1 MNNYVAPVKDVRFV
15 LHELLDVC
23 ATSLGEGDSAIDR
36 ETLDQVLE
44 AAGTFAGEVIA
55 PLNRSGDR
63 EGCTMPAPGVVK
75 TPSGFREAYALFTE
89 GGWTSLAC
97 DPAHGGQG
105 MPSVLNNAIYEMF
118 CGANMGWAAY
128 PGMSHAAYTCLAS
141 NGDAAQQALYL
152 PRIAAG
158 QWAGTMCLT
167 EPHAGTDLG
176 LLRTRAEPRG
186 DGTYAVTGTKIFIS
200 GGEQDLTE
208 NIVHLVL
215 ARLPDAPPG
224 VKGISLFIVPKFL
237 PTADGGLGER
247 NALECGSIE
256 HKMGIH
262 GNATCTMNF
271 DGATGW
277 LLGEAN
283 RGLAAMFVMMNHARI
298 VVGVNA
304 IGLMD
309 AAHQKALTYAR
320 DRTQGRAADGRAR
333 SGQADPIVAHADVR
347 RMLLTQKAYVEGSRA
362 LALWASQLSDL
373 QHCSSDTLDR
383 ERAASLLALAT
394 PIVKAFSSDL
404 AVECTSMA
412 MQVFGGHGFIAEN
425 GVEQHL
431 RDARII
437 PLYEGANGI
446 QAMDLLGRKV
456 LADGGEAL
464 NAFLDEVVE
473 FADSQVSIEGMRR
486 FCEQLSDVVALARQA
501 TVQQIDRAKLD
512 VNAAGSA
519 AVPYLRL
526 IGHVAMAWVWA
537 RMSVIAIA
545 RIGVSDDPFYRVKLS
560 TASFY
565 FERLL
570 PETQSLAVVLG
581 ADSSGWTSG
590 EPWQL

>member
-1 MNNYVAPVKDVRFV
+1 
-15 LHELLDVC
+15 
-23 ATSLGEGDSAIDR
+23 
-36 ETLDQVLE
+36 
-44 AAGTFAGEVIA
+44 
-55 PLNRSGDR
+55 
-63 EGCTMPAPGVVK
+63 
-75 TPSGFREAYALFTE
+75 
-89 GGWTSLAC
+89 
-97 DPAHGGQG
+97 
-105 MPSVLNNAIYEMF
+105 
-118 CGANMGWAAY
+118 
-128 PGMSHAAYTCLAS
+128 
-141 NGDAAQQALYL
+141 
-152 PRIAAG
+152 
-158 QWAGTMCLT
+158 
-167 EPHAGTDLG
+167 
-176 LLRTRAEPRG
+176 
-186 DGTYAVTGTKIFIS
+186 
-200 GGEQDLTE
+200 
-208 NIVHLVL
+208 
-215 ARLPDAPPG
+215 
-224 VKGISLFIVPKFL
+224 
-237 PTADGGLGER
+237 
-247 NALECGSIE
+247 
-256 HKMGIH
+256 
-262 GNATCTMNF
+262 
-271 DGATGW
+271 
-277 LLGEAN
+277 
-283 RGLAAMFVMMNHARI
+283 
-298 VVGVNA
+298 
-304 IGLMD
+304 
-309 AAHQKALTYAR
+309 
-320 DRTQGRAADGRAR
+320 
-333 SGQADPIVAHADVR
+333 
-347 RMLLTQKAYVEGSRA
+347 MLLTQKAYVEGSRA

-373 QHCSSDTLDR
+373 QHCSIDTLDR

-456 LADGGEAL
+456 LADGGEVL
-464 NAFLDEVVE
+464 NAFLDEVIE

-526 IGHVAMAWVWA
+526 IGHVAMAWIWA

-545 RIGVSDDPFYRVKLS
+545 RIGDSDDPFYRVKLS

-581 ADSSGWTSG
+581 ADSSGWTSD